1 MSPLDLESRPRGR
14 GCGLPVFAEDCVFG
28 FARVL
33 TKGMAA
39 MGRSATSFKA
49 ASVLAASVAFMGVAA
64 AAAQLVGSEAP
75 DFVLKS
81 VSGANLRLSEY
92 RGEVVMLSF
101 WATWCGDCRAQL
113 ERLGDMHTRYE
124 DAGVELLAVSLDQNQ
139 KQAQD
144 AAVSLGV
151 SYPVLHD
158 AGGEVGRLYDVSKMP
173 VMVLIDRGGVVR
185 EVFEGYR
192 RGNEDQYLERVQ
204 ALLRE

>member
-1 MSPLDLESRPRGR
+1 MR
-14 GCGLPVFAEDCVFG
+14 
-28 FARVL
+28 RVV
-33 TKGMAA
+33 GMA
-39 MGRSATSFKA
+39 G
-49 ASVLAASVAFMGVAA
+49 G
-64 AAAQLVGSEAP
+64 AAQLTGSEAP

-81 VSGANLRLSEY
+81 VAGENLRLSEY
-92 RGEVVMLSF
+92 RGQVVMLSF
-101 WATWCGDCRAQL
+101 WAAWCGDCRAQL
-113 ERLGDMHTRYE
+113 EGLGDMYTRYQ
-124 DAGVELLAVSLDQNQ
+124 DAGVELLAVSLDQSP

-144 AAVSLGV
+144 AAAALGG

-192 RGNEDQYLERVQ
+192 RGNEEQYLERVQ

>member
-1 MSPLDLESRPRGR
+1 MARP
-14 GCGLPVFAEDCVFG
+14 
-28 FARVL
+28 
-33 TKGMAA
+33 A
-39 MGRSATSFKA
+39 MSFKA
-49 ASVLAASVAFMGVAA
+49 ASGFAACVALVGVAA
-64 AAAQLVGSEAP
+64 ATAHLTGSEAP

-81 VSGANLRLSEY
+81 VSGENVRLSEY

-113 ERLGDMHTRYE
+113 ERLGDMRTRYQ
-124 DAGVELLAVSLDQNQ
+124 DAGVELLAVSLDQSP

-144 AAVSLGV
+144 GAAALGMK
-151 SYPVLHD
+151 SPVLHD

-173 VMVLIDRGGVVR
+173 VMVLIDRSGVVR

-192 RGNEDQYLERVQ
+192 RGNEGQYLESVQ

>member
-1 MSPLDLESRPRGR
+1 M
-14 GCGLPVFAEDCVFG
+14 
-28 FARVL
+28 
-33 TKGMAA
+33 
-39 MGRSATSFKA
+39 SFKA
-49 ASVLAASVAFMGVAA
+49 ASALAACVALAGVAA
-64 AAAQLVGSEAP
+64 ATAQLTGSEAP

-81 VSGANLRLSEY
+81 VSGENLRLSEY

-113 ERLGDMHTRYE
+113 ARLGEMHTRYQ

-144 AAVSLGV
+144 AAASVGM

-158 AGGEVGRLYDVSKMP
+158 AGGEVGRVYDVSKVP

-192 RGNEDQYLERVQ
+192 RGDEEQYLERLQ